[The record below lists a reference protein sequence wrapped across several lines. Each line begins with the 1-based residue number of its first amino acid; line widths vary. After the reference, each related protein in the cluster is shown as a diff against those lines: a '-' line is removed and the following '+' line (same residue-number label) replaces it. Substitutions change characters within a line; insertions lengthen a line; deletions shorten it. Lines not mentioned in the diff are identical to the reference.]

1 MNLNFLAPNSP
12 IDFTDKES
20 FCAQYRPRCFAK
32 ARSTGDLCKAKPL
45 ANGRCRNHGGLST
58 GAKTEAGKT
67 AIRLALKE
75 RMATFQGAKAKEGY
89 QRWLESGGRE
99 FLAKSTARRH
109 WKQKPL
115 WIHFGIMPS
124 HLL

>member
-20 FCAQYRPRCFAK
+20 FCAQYRPRCCAK
-32 ARSTGDLCKAKPL
+32 ARSTGELCKAKAL

-75 RMATFQGAKAKEGY
+75 RMSTFQGARARDGY
-89 QRWLESGGRE
+89 RRWLETGGRE
-99 FLAKSTARRH
+99 FLAKSIARRH
-109 WKQKPL
+109 WRRNPL

>member
-20 FCAQYRPRCFAK
+20 FCAQYRPRCCAK
-32 ARSTGDLCKAKPL
+32 ARSTGELCKAKAL

-75 RMATFQGAKAKEGY
+75 RMSTFQGARARDGY
-89 QRWLESGGRE
+89 RRWLETGGRE

-109 WKQKPL
+109 WRRNPL